1 MQLSNSILKRYASPK
16 TTAHSEYSSSY
27 CPEKRLRTVSFLYS
41 FLESLASFF
50 FLMYFPKASNI
61 PPPVKW
67 LNTQNRA
74 SDSMVSLHLRRTL
87 AESKPDGS
95 VLFKHFSAPV
105 YNTDHISTYTF
116 PSSLDRM
123 HFFFFSLCFY
133 SFSSPFLALWV
144 FSIASVRLGMTL
156 CKLCCYTTF
165 FVVPFKCF
173 SMMHSHIISSDFT
186 PTHVP
191 SLTLPFCLF

>member
-27 CPEKRLRTVSFLYS
+27 CPEKCLRTVSFLYS

-61 PPPVKW
+61 PPPVIW
-67 LNTQNRA
+67 LNAQNRA
-74 SDSMVSLHLRRTL
+74 SASMISLHLRRTL

-116 PSSLDRM
+116 PFSLDSM
-123 HFFFFSLCFY
+123 HFFFFLCFH
-133 SFSSPFLALWV
+133 SFSSPFLALWF

-156 CKLCCYTTF
+156 RRLCCYTSF
-165 FVVPFKCF
+165 LHSPF
-173 SMMHSHIISSDFT
+173 
-186 PTHVP
+186 
-191 SLTLPFCLF
+191 